1 MAQPYHLFMLQSN
14 PLFEHNAAVV
24 SRVPKGMYRYIQA
37 YNQLRSACVSI
48 TQLSEIIL
56 SFAI

>member
-1 MAQPYHLFMLQSN
+1 MAQSYHLFMLQSN

-24 SRVPKGMYRYIQA
+24 SRVAKGMNRYIQA
-37 YNQLRSACVSI
+37 YNELRSACVSF
-48 TQLSEIIL
+48 TQLLGIIL